1 MKRAAITAVEIKQK
15 EENGLVSELTDEL
28 LESGQFRKLN
38 EIIRM
43 KDQNGALLYKVKGD
57 LYNKLD
63 RKLVRQREE
72 QIRDILKTLSQLQQ
86 VVGIDGQQSSVKE
99 QRKRVFEEVSKEL
112 AVAEGLIAVRSSLL
126 EKGKI
131 SSSKLFE
138 KQIKPRGESKLGNST

>member
-1 MKRAAITAVEIKQK
+1 MKRAAIAAVEIKQK

-138 KQIKPRGESKLGNST
+138 KQIKLRGESKLGNSA